1 MENIVAL
8 EQSITDTNKIASLF
22 GLKLEVAAGK
32 LRAYDIETN
41 KLLTDASGKE
51 VEIPLNTLFDSTVI
65 LHSINKFYFIEDVTY
80 YGEEGLVVGT
90 VGRVL
95 PTDYVD
101 VCVTDCC
108 NVPRSIL
115 EDDFSTKT
123 FRFQH
128 YATKKEKNNKYEKI
142 SYEEFVASEFALMF
156 WSKNNDGK
164 AFRFRYAKNEETF
177 KDVNDNIV
185 SVDVVNKCM
194 KEVSNSELINS
205 LVEEVCPNIYQVFS
219 NIEGKKI

>member
-22 GLKLEVAAGK
+22 GFKLEVAAGK

-41 KLLTDASGKE
+41 KLLTDVSGEE

-65 LHSINKFYFIEDVTY
+65 LYSINKFYFIEDVTY

-108 NVPRSIL
+108 SVPRSIL
-115 EDDFSTKT
+115 EDAFSTKT

-142 SYEEFVASEFALMF
+142 SYEEFVASELGLMF

-164 AFRFRYAKNEETF
+164 AFRFRYTKDEETF

-194 KEVSNSELINS
+194 KEVSNSEFINS
-205 LVEEVCPNIYQVFS
+205 LVEEVCPNIYRVFS